1 MLRTQS
7 VTQIATS
14 RDDLFAFRINGEVS
28 KNDMTA
34 MAQYMNDVFDT
45 EDRKVDMMLSFDRY
59 DGAAA
64 GASFSW
70 EAIKSRVKAVWN
82 VNRYI
87 VVGAPDKAEAMVETM
102 GKVIPVKAETYDEE
116 AAAWRAVGATAKAA

>member
-14 RDDLFAFRINGEVS
+14 RDDLLAFRINGEVS
-28 KNDMTA
+28 KDDMTA

-45 EDRKVDMMLSFDRY
+45 EDRKVDMMLIFDRY

-64 GASFSW
+64 GASFSR